1 MTSAPAN
8 VAIIPSDFS
17 VRMPNDTSR
26 GVNVA
31 TEIGVLWLFGAAY
44 WGWVTITRVRL
55 GTTHTMFEGRGPTF
69 DNQWSHF
76 LIGLGLTIGLLIIG
90 LSCIA

>member
-1 MTSAPAN
+1 MGT
-8 VAIIPSDFS
+8 VF
-17 VRMPNDTSR
+17 
-26 GVNVA
+26 
-31 TEIGVLWLFGAAY
+31 GVLCLVGAAY
-44 WGWVTITRVRL
+44 WGWVTITRVRP

-76 LIGLGLTIGLLIIG
+76 LIGLGLTIGLVIIG